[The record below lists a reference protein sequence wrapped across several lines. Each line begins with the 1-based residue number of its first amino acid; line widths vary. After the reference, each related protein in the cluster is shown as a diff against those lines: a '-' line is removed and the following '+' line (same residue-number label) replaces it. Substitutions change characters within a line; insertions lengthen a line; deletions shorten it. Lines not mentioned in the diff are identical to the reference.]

1 MSLKQRLQ
9 RLEAKARSK
18 EPERLAVIDA
28 RGKSEAE
35 IAEIEASLPKDKLYI
50 IIDF

>member
-28 RGKSEAE
+28 RGKSEGTVFDLCKHFG
-35 IAEIEASLPKDKLYI
+35 IQTLYI

>member
-9 RLEAKARSK
+9 RLEAKTK
-18 EPERLAVIDA
+18 PKVNQEIGVIDV

-35 IAEIEASLPKDKLYI
+35 IAEIEASLPKNKLYI
-50 IIDF
+50 LLDF